1 MNDKPRAPDGPSLDA
16 AVMETTSDPQDSRG
30 QELMTQALPERVETG
45 RRRGHAHRAGVL
57 QSHVF
62 PREAEC
68 ASVL

>member
-1 MNDKPRAPDGPSLDA
+1 
-16 AVMETTSDPQDSRG
+16 METTSDPQDSRG

-57 QSHVF
+57 QSRVF